1 MAWSGADA
9 AFSGEKDAPGRPFAA
24 GCIAARKPAA
34 ILCQGGMSKRATVPH
49 DIRCLLVG
57 WPGAPSR
64 HAATNAFSRAIAQ
77 VDHIVQAL
85 GGEDAQLG
93 PAGNEG
99 GAPEGCPVSR
109 LRK

>member
-34 ILCQGGMSKRATVPH
+34 IPFQGVPCRNGQQRRT
-49 DIRCLLVG
+49 IS
-57 WPGAPSR
+57 GAFLWGGRGAISR
-64 HAATNAFSRAIAQ
+64 HAATKAFSRAIAQ
-77 VDHIVQAL
+77 VEHIVQAL

-99 GAPEGCPVSR
+99 
-109 LRK
+109 